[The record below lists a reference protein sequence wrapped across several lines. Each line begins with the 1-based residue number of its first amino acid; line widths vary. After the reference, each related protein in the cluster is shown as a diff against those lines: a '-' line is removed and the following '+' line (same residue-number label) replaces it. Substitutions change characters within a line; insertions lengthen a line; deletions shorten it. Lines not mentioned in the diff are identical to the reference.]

1 MSVTLRSIIDF
12 WNEYR
17 RYPIGLVGLGLLLL
31 LIVAAITFP
40 IFGDYEVVKNWL
52 TNQEY
57 FKDYPRAVPPC
68 WVGLLTGKSQT
79 QTIIARGDEVANY
92 VSVEGPIVGEDGY
105 VRYRITARFTVT
117 GSTEPSDVAM
127 EAFMRYKA
135 NPPGVLIEEIKVV
148 RPDGKEFYLVKP
160 VLPAGLNIPNLK
172 LEMVAPTIGNVFGYP
187 NTNLPGADVPFSLLG
202 LAQNPGVITRF
213 ILPMLTQEYG
223 QELAGTSISQLLTN
237 VYKAIFSDDIVAA
250 LKGEDHRVLQ
260 GEYQVVITFA
270 AKELEMEIQPKK
282 FVVKGSCYGLL
293 GTDDKGR
300 PLDQGIYYGV
310 RWALIIGLLTS
321 AITVVVGTLY
331 GIAAGYIGGIV
342 DEILLRFAQVVYS
355 LPVLPLLILLAALF
369 KPNIWMIIILIVA
382 FSWPGISF
390 VTRSMALQIK
400 SEPYV
405 EAAIAAGAGTLR
417 ILILYILPQ
426 VLPYMFASMALSVP
440 GAVIAEASLSF
451 LGLGDPDLVTWGK
464 ILYDAQNSGAA
475 INGYWWWVIPPGLA
489 IALVGMTFVFIG
501 NALDTIL
508 NPKLKR

>member
-1 MSVTLRSIIDF
+1 MSVTLKSIVDF
-12 WNEYR
+12 WREYR

-31 LIVAAITFP
+31 LIIAALTFP

-57 FKDYPRAVPPC
+57 FQDYPRAVPPC
-68 WVGLLTGKSQT
+68 WVGLLTGQSQT
-79 QTIIARGDEVANY
+79 QTVIAKDAEVARY
-92 VSVEGPIVGEDGY
+92 VAVEGPVQGEDGY
-105 VRYRITARFTVT
+105 VRYRITATFTVT
-117 GSTEPSDVAM
+117 GATEPSDVAL
-127 EAFMRYKA
+127 EAYMSYQA
-135 NPPGVLIEEIKVV
+135 DPPGVLIEEIKVV

-160 VLPAGLNIPNLK
+160 VLPGGLNVNLP
-172 LEMVAPTIGNVFGYP
+172 LETVAPTIGTVFGYP
-187 NTNLPGADVPFSLLG
+187 NTKLPGADVPFSLVG
-202 LAQNPGVITRF
+202 LAQNPVVITRF
-213 ILPMLTQEYG
+213 ILPTLTQEYG
-223 QELAGTSISQLLTN
+223 AELAGASLSQLLTN
-237 VYKAIFSDDIVAA
+237 VYRAIFSDDIAAA
-250 LKGEDHRVLQ
+250 LKGEAYNVLQ
-260 GEYQVVITFA
+260 GDYQVVITFA
-270 AKELEMEIQPKK
+270 GKNLDMEIEPKK

-321 AITVVVGTLY
+321 VITVVVGTLY

-342 DEILLRFAQVVYS
+342 DEVLLRFAQVIYS

-464 ILYDAQNSGAA
+464 ILYDAQDAGAA
-475 INGYWWWVIPPGLA
+475 LNGYWWWVIPPGLA